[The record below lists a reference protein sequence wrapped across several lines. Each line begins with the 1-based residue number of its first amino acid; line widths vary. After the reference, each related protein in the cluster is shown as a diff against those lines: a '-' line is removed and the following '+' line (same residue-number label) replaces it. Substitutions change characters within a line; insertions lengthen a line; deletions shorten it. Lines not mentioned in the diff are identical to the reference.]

1 MATKLTRSDRE
12 YIISS
17 WLKGKPVP
25 GYSVI
30 ECSNGKFK
38 VSVKTFE
45 VEEEDDVEPIPDPT
59 APAKASS
66 KLAPKPVSASDIPP
80 TPIPP
85 PSETV
90 PNDPELEPK
99 PQPQVNRKL
108 SKQDAK
114 ELLKQL
120 ATIFEEEE
128 QPQQHTQK
136 TWNRRRLRF

>member
-25 GYSVI
+25 GYSVT
-30 ECSNGKFK
+30 ECSNGKYK

-45 VEEEDDVEPIPDPT
+45 VEEEDDVEPIPSPV
-59 APAKASS
+59 KASS
-66 KLAPKPVSASDIPP
+66 KLAPKPIP

-85 PSETV
+85 PTDTV
-90 PNDPELEPK
+90 PNDPEVEPK

-114 ELLKQL
+114 DLLKQL
-120 ATIFEEEE
+120 ATIFEEDDHP
-128 QPQQHTQK
+128 QPPSQK
-136 TWNRRRLRF
+136 SWNRRRLRF

>member
-25 GYSVI
+25 GYSVT
-30 ECSNGKFK
+30 ECSNGKYK

-45 VEEEDDVEPIPDPT
+45 VEEEDDVEPIPSPV
-59 APAKASS
+59 KAS
-66 KLAPKPVSASDIPP
+66 IP

-85 PSETV
+85 PTDTV
-90 PNDPELEPK
+90 PNDPEVEPK

-114 ELLKQL
+114 DLLKQL
-120 ATIFEEEE
+120 ATIFEEDDHP
-128 QPQQHTQK
+128 QPPSQK
-136 TWNRRRLRF
+136 SWNRRRLRF

>member
-25 GYSVI
+25 GYSVT
-30 ECSNGKFK
+30 ECSNGKYK

-45 VEEEDDVEPIPDPT
+45 VEEEDDVEPIP
-59 APAKASS
+59 APVKASS
-66 KLAPKPVSASDIPP
+66 KLAPKPIS

-85 PSETV
+85 PTDTV
-90 PNDPELEPK
+90 PNDPEVEPK

-114 ELLKQL
+114 DLLKQL
-120 ATIFEEEE
+120 ATIFEEDDHP
-128 QPQQHTQK
+128 QPTQK
-136 TWNRRRLRF
+136 SWNRRRLRF

>member
-1 MATKLTRSDRE
+1 MTTKLSRSDRE

-30 ECSNGKFK
+30 ECSNGKYK

-45 VEEEDDVEPIPDPT
+45 VEEEDDVEPPDPKE
-59 APAKASS
+59 PSS
-66 KLAPKPVSASDIPP
+66 KLAPPP
-80 TPIPP
+80 T
-85 PSETV
+85 ETV
-90 PNDPELEPK
+90 PNEPELDPK

-114 ELLKQL
+114 DLLKQL
-120 ATIFEEEE
+120 ATIFEDDE
-128 QPQQHTQK
+128 PQQQQPTQR